1 MFYLTLANINQSK
14 NLEIQEQQLKVLNE
28 CLTILREDESISP
41 YFLSRKSKLP
51 VGTIIRLLN
60 CMVSRS
66 ILKTNFILRC
76 NNSDTDLVD
85 AFEFEDEDELLE
97 FLREN
102 DYCPDCGSTLM
113 TRDIRVF
120 YKINT
125 KMTGDA
131 DE

>member
-1 MFYLTLANINQSK
+1 
-14 NLEIQEQQLKVLNE
+14 
-28 CLTILREDESISP
+28 
-41 YFLSRKSKLP
+41 
-51 VGTIIRLLN
+51 
-60 CMVSRS
+60 MVSRS

-85 AFEFEDEDELLE
+85 AFEFEDEEELLE

-125 KMTGDA
+125 KMIGDA